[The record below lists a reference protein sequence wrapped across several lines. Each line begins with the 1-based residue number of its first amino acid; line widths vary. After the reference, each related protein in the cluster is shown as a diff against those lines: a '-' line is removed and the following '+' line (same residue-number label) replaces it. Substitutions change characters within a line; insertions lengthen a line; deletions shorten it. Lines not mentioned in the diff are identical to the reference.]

1 MLMLNDLKVTA
12 MFVIFIWA
20 SKSRNQKKLKD
31 YLASDTLKVASEN
44 DADKSGDTRVTHS
57 SDEYLFVYTSASF
70 YIKCKQQEYI
80 NWWSGALLH
89 DWWSGLVVWS
99 LASSIGDLEPCF
111 MIVNPFPLWR
121 NSRSLNF
128 KSPI

>member
-70 YIKCKQQEYI
+70 YIKYKQQEYI
-80 NWWSGALLH
+80 NWSG
-89 DWWSGLVVWS
+89 
-99 LASSIGDLEPCF
+99 LEPCF